1 MIKLYGLRMSNYY
14 SLVKAVLIEKG
25 LDFEEV
31 KAPPTQ
37 KEDNLARSPMGK
49 MPSIEVDGQ
58 YMSESLA
65 IISYLERMSGNS
77 PLIPADPFQAG
88 KVMELVCHIKLDAE
102 LVARRCLVAAAFG
115 GEVSDETKEATDKDL
130 ERGLVAVDQLMVCD
144 PYAAGNSFTL
154 ADMYT
159 FYSFGLINMISQKMF
174 SKDPLANYPK
184 IKTLLEMLASH
195 PSIQRVETEKSQ

>member
-1 MIKLYGLRMSNYY
+1 
-14 SLVKAVLIEKG
+14 
-25 LDFEEV
+25 
-31 KAPPTQ
+31 
-37 KEDNLARSPMGK
+37 
-49 MPSIEVDGQ
+49 MPVE
-58 YMSESLA
+58 
-65 IISYLERMSGNS
+65 NNT
-77 PLIPADPFQAG
+77 
-88 KVMELVCHIKLDAE
+88 
-102 LVARRCLVAAAFG
+102 FG

-130 ERGLVAVDQLMVCD
+130 ERGLIAVNQLMVCE

-159 FYSFGLINMISQKMF
+159 FYSFGLINMISEKMF